1 MSLLVVS
8 CSKSQLASDFAN
20 ALSVPLVYASVG
32 IFADTE
38 VYVDIKESDL
48 IAGSDIL
55 FVHQFFLNKT
65 FNKAESSP
73 SINDQLIS
81 FLVACDLLKNIG
93 AKKIT
98 AILPYLAYSR
108 QDESFDG
115 KLIGSIKLWGR
126 FFKESGIDKV
136 FACDLHSEKLFNLFD
151 INLEEISL
159 ADFWAYYIKSN
170 FGDEL
175 NKNMLCIA
183 APDKGGFNRANT
195 IAKILNVPIVYVD
208 KKRISPD
215 NPVALGLHG
224 DVNSKTVVVVDD
236 IIDTGKTAIQAGVML
251 KMHGAA
257 KIIGVFTH
265 AVFAQGAIN
274 RLSKSDFDKIYVSNS
289 LLNSF
294 DAPQKNISICSIN
307 KYLIQKISE
316 KLI

>member
-8 CSKSQLASDFAN
+8 CSKSQLANDFAN
-20 ALSVPLVYASVG
+20 ALNVPLVYASVG
-32 IFADTE
+32 LFADTE
-38 VYVDIKESDL
+38 VYVDIKESGL

-55 FVHQFFLNKT
+55 FIHQFFLD
-65 FNKAESSP
+65 KAFESGV

-115 KLIGSIKLWGR
+115 KLVGAIKLWGR

-136 FACDLHSEKLFNLFD
+136 FACDLHSEKFVNLFD

-159 ADFWAYYIKSN
+159 VDFWAKHISSIFKEEI
-170 FGDEL
+170 D
-175 NKNMLCIA
+175 KNLVCIA
-183 APDKGGFNRANT
+183 APDKGGFSRANS
-195 IAKILNVPIVYVD
+195 IAQMLNVPIVYID

-215 NPVALGLHG
+215 NPVALNLHG

-236 IIDTGKTAIQAGVML
+236 IIDTGKTAVQAGVML
-251 KMHGAA
+251 KKHGAS
-257 KIIGVFTH
+257 KIIGIFTH
-265 AVFAQGAIN
+265 AIFAQGAIN

-294 DAPQKNISICSIN
+294 ETPQKNISICSIN